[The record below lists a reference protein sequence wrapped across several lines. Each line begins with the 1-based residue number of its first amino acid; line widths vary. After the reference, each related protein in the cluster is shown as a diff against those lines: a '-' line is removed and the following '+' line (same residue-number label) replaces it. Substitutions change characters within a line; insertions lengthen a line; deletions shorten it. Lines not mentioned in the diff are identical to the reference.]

1 MALSQGV
8 LKTSRDGD
16 PLGNGSAL
24 LSCWK
29 LFHSH
34 NFWLLLLIMSHVRD
48 MEQTRSLHLN
58 HVLFLLLEMRSLHTV
73 QLLHLCKAPYV

>member
-1 MALSQGV
+1 MALSQWV

-48 MEQTRSLHLN
+48 MEQTKSLHLHRVIFTSGN
-58 HVLFLLLEMRSLHTV
+58 AKPTHSAALASV
-73 QLLHLCKAPYV
+73 